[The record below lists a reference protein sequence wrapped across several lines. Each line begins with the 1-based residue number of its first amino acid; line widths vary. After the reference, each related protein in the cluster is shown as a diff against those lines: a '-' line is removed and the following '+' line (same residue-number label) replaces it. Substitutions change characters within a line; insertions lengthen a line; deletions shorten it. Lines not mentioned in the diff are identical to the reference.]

1 MQARST
7 VGSFTVRVYFL
18 AMDLLELIGLL
29 LLGGGVWLWLDSLN
43 AREAGVRAT
52 QKACADEG
60 LQLLDETVA
69 IRSLRPARDE
79 AGRLRLRR
87 VYGFEYS
94 DTGDNRRSGSVTL
107 LGQDVEYLHLRPQLY
122 VVPKPDE
129 TRH

>member
-1 MQARST
+1 
-7 VGSFTVRVYFL
+7 
-18 AMDLLELIGLL
+18 MDLLELLGLL
-29 LLGGGVWLWLDSLN
+29 LLGGGVWLWLDSLT

-52 QKACADEG
+52 QAACAEEG

-107 LGQDVEYLHLRPQLY
+107 LGKDVEYLHLRPRLY
-122 VVPKPDE
+122 VVPKADE